1 MPVQRTSSDDQAA
14 TGAPSVTVP
23 GAAVPAAAVP
33 PASPLP
39 ASPAPEGAPSRRP
52 SRLASVRRPV
62 RRTRAGAAWV
72 GISLGAVV
80 LVLLIVFMM
89 QNTEPVEVVFLGM
102 RGSAPL
108 ALTLLIAG
116 VGVGLVAL
124 VVGSLRIGQL
134 RRRIGADR
142 RAAEPPPRTAP

>member
-1 MPVQRTSSDDQAA
+1 MPVQRTSSDDPSA
-14 TGAPSVTVP
+14 TRDRSAPAP
-23 GAAVPAAAVP
+23 AVPAAAP
-33 PASPLP
+33 PPGA
-39 ASPAPEGAPSRRP
+39 APGPGGRP
-52 SRLASVRRPV
+52 SRLGPV
-62 RRTRAGAAWV
+62 RLPVSRTRAGAAWV
-72 GISLGAVV
+72 GISLGALV

-142 RAAEPPPRTAP
+142 RAAEPASRTAP